1 MNGAGNVAEMSIRD
15 ARPED
20 LADIARIYAH
30 HVLTGLAS
38 FEEVPPDAQEHL
50 RRYHV
55 VLARHLPYIVAEIEG
70 AVRGY
75 AYAMPYRDRSAYRYA
90 VEDSVYVDADWVR
103 RGIASSL
110 MVALIERCAG
120 AGMRQMIAVIGD
132 SANQGSIGLHARH
145 GFRPAGT
152 LPSVG
157 YKFGRWVD
165 SVIMA
170 RPLGDGDRTDPPR

>member
-1 MNGAGNVAEMSIRD
+1 MTGAGKAANIVIRD
-15 ARPED
+15 ARPDD

-38 FEEVPPDAQEHL
+38 FEEDPPDEQEHL
-50 RRYHV
+50 RRYQH
-55 VLARHLPYIVAEIEG
+55 VLARGLPYIVAEIDR

-75 AYAMPYRDRSAYRYA
+75 AYAMPYRERSAYRYA

-103 RGIASSL
+103 HGIAASL
-110 MVALIERCAG
+110 IVPLIDRCAK

-132 SANQGSIGLHARH
+132 SANAGSIGLHTSH
-145 GFRPAGT
+145 GFRIAGT

-165 SVIMA
+165 SVIMT
-170 RPLGDGDRTDPPR
+170 RPLGDGDQTSSSP